1 MSILAIDL
9 GGTKI
14 TGAIFDNEGFIR
26 GKLTKFLDGRS
37 GREVG
42 KLILNIVD
50 ELVASCTL
58 GLFEVQTIG
67 ICVPGI
73 ANVKTGK
80 IWAPNIPEWDD
91 YPLHEE
97 ISAHVNNSSI
107 SINIASDRTCYILGE
122 VWKGEAKGCKDAIFI
137 AVGTGIGVGIMIDG
151 QVLHGH
157 SDIVGASGWM
167 ALQNP
172 YLDEYRQYGCFESH
186 ASGNGIAM
194 QAKKLLKSN
203 RYVKSILNQQ
213 PIESITAKDVF
224 TAYEQQDELAVKVVD
239 EAIVLWGMAAAN
251 LVSLLN
257 PEIIVWGGGVFGP
270 ASKFIDRVYD
280 EACKWAQPI
289 SIKQVRFVKSSLTG
303 DAGLLGAGYLAL
315 LSLIHNS

>member
-14 TGAIFDNEGFIR
+14 TGAVFDNEGSVC
-26 GKLTKFLDGRS
+26 GKLTQLIDGRA
-37 GREVG
+37 GKKVG
-42 KLILNIVD
+42 ELIRNIID
-50 ELVASCTL
+50 ELLASCKQ
-58 GLFEVQTIG
+58 GLPEVQTIG

-80 IWAPNIPEWDD
+80 VWAPNISGWED
-91 YPLHEE
+91 YPLHKE
-97 ISAHVNNSSI
+97 IYDHFNNPSI
-107 SINIASDRTCYILGE
+107 EINIASDRTCYILGE
-122 VWKGEAKGCKDAIFI
+122 VWKGEAKGSKDAIFI
-137 AVGTGIGVGIMIDG
+137 SVGTGIGVGIMIDG

-157 SDIVGASGWM
+157 SDIVGASGWL
-167 ALQNP
+167 ALKTP
-172 YLDEYRQYGCFESH
+172 YLDEYKQYGCFESH

-194 QAKKLLKSN
+194 QAKKLLQSTAF
-203 RYVKSILNQQ
+203 
-213 PIESITAKDVF
+213 ESSVLRQHPVENITARDVF
-224 TAYEQQDELAVKVVD
+224 TAYEQHDELAGKVIDDAV
-239 EAIVLWGMAAAN
+239 VMWGMAAAN

-257 PEIIVWGGGVFGP
+257 PEIIVWGGGVFGH
-270 ASKFIDRVYD
+270 ASKYIDRIYD

-315 LSLIHNS
+315 LSLNS